1 MVINFILEHLGEV
14 WVIIASI
21 VTIASII
28 VKWTPSQKDDEI
40 LSKVIKFLEWLS
52 INSKKK

>member
-40 LSKVIKFLEWLS
+40 LCKVIKFLEWLS